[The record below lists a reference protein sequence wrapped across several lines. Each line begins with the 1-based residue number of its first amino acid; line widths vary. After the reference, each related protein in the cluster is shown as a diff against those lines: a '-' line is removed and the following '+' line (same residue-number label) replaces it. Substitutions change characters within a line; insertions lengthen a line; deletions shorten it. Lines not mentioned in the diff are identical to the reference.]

1 MNLSE
6 FFFFFFVVVIG
17 LSFSFEARSLFC
29 IDGLGVAFF
38 GVATSARFSGC
49 WSIMPFSFNG
59 VRRFLEVSS
68 KKYSI
73 AVCR

>member
-1 MNLSE
+1 
-6 FFFFFFVVVIG
+6 
-17 LSFSFEARSLFC
+17 
-29 IDGLGVAFF
+29 
-38 GVATSARFSGC
+38 
-49 WSIMPFSFNG
+49 MPFSFNG